1 MKKLKCGVW
10 PTPLILTLR
19 RKRQANVYEFEANL
33 IYIARFIPGLQNEI
47 LSQKIKPVHRLCNL
61 PNNMANKF

>member
-19 RKRQANVYEFEANL
+19 RQRQANVYEFEANL

-47 LSQKIKPVHRLCNL
+47 LSQKNQTSTQIMQFAQQHGK
-61 PNNMANKF
+61 